1 MHKTFLVL
9 IVALLFHCSNI
20 FSKVDPS
27 NFYSIKQQNILR
39 LNALFDSILKVN
51 NDLKRLDI
59 NKEVDTYIENLIIP
73 AQAFTD
79 TFKQIKKI
87 GKLFSPDKKFCIITW
102 NVPLIDGQNIFFG
115 YIQLNPG
122 KDSICRIFKLTD
134 VSNSTSN
141 INLKVAYKPDQWIGA
156 LYYEI
161 IAEKINKNIVYI
173 LLGSRLNDMKTSKK
187 IIETFSFTKE
197 GQPYFGLP
205 VIDNSGVM
213 QARIQFEYAIAISM
227 TLRYNKKLEMIVFD
241 HLSPS
246 SPIYKGDYK
255 FYGPDFSY
263 DGLKFE
269 KSKWTYKPDV
279 KVF

>member
-1 MHKTFLVL
+1 MNKTIISSAIF
-9 IVALLFHCSNI
+9 ICISCAL
-20 FSKVDPS
+20 FSKDNKTKS
-27 NFYSIKQQNILR
+27 FLQNKEVSVKV
-39 LNALFDSILKVN
+39 NALFDSIIKVK
-51 NDLKRLDI
+51 NDLNRLEI
-59 NKEVDTYIENLIIP
+59 NKGVDQYLANMLRP
-73 AQAFTD
+73 ASSFSD
-79 TFKQIKKI
+79 TFKLIKKI
-87 GKLFSPDKKFCIITW
+87 GKVFSPDKKFCIITW

-115 YIQLNPG
+115 YIQQNPG
-122 KDSICRIFKLTD
+122 KDSICNIFKLND

-141 INLKVAYKPDQWIGA
+141 IKVNNQYKPDQWIGA

-161 IAEKINKNIVYI
+161 IAEKINKNMVYL
-173 LLGSRLNDMKTSKK
+173 LLGSRLNDMKTNKK
-187 IIETFSFTKE
+187 IIETFSFTNE

-205 VIDNSGVM
+205 VIDNNGILQS
-213 QARIQFEYAIAISM
+213 RIQFEYAVAISM

-269 KSKWTYKPDV
+269 KSKWVYKSDV